1 METADYTALRKEE
14 LVRALTVGVVV
25 LGILGYLFYQSVVAI
40 LLMQFLLI
48 PYYKNYKKDYY
59 QQRLWNMNQ
68 EFKEFLLS
76 LSAALNAG
84 YSVENALVESKEGLG
99 HLLGKDADMM
109 KELDYMIAQL
119 QLNMTVEEIFI
130 QLEERL
136 PIEDVHNFVDVFITA
151 KRTGG
156 DLIHI
161 IKSTSTCIRDKVE
174 VKREIQTLVTAKKFE
189 GMIMCLTPMGILLYL
204 QLGSPGYLSS
214 LYHNVVGI
222 FIMTILLF
230 IYGVAYYLTNHIM
243 AIEV

>member
-14 LVRALTVGVVV
+14 LVRALTLGVVV